1 MCQRYQDGMEDWM
14 GVLGLVL
21 NALLLF
27 NTRSMG
33 AAFA

>member
-1 MCQRYQDGMEDWM
+1 MEDWM

-27 NTRSMG
+27 NTRSMD

>member
-1 MCQRYQDGMEDWM
+1 MYQRYQDGMEDWM

-21 NALLLF
+21 NALLLV
-27 NTRSMG
+27 NTRFMG